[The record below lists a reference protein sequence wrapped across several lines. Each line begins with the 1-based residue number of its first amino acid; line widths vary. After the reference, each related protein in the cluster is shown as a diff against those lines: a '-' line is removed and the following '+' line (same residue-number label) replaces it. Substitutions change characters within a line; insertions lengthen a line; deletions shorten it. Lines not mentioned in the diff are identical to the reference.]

1 MLEALRVFLA
11 LVWWRICHFL
21 AHNLHVRGLK
31 PASQFFHKV
40 VIIGDDFAA
49 GVGDYITVGSA
60 GGGIAPYLKKI
71 VRHNWAIINAGVP
84 GSTTADWLL
93 SSPKKYFNNVFT
105 SRAMADAS
113 IVIIILGSD
122 EIR

>member
-1 MLEALRVFLA
+1 MLEALRAFLA
-11 LVWWRICHFL
+11 LLWWHLCSFL
-21 AHNLHVRGLK
+21 AYNLHVRGLK
-31 PASQFFHKV
+31 PASEFLHKV

-49 GVGDYITVGSA
+49 GIGDYVTVGSA
-60 GGGIAPYLKKI
+60 GGGIADYLKKI

-93 SSPKKYFNNVFT
+93 SSPKKYFKNVFT
-105 SRAMADAS
+105 SRAMSDAS
-113 IVIIILGSD
+113 IVIIILGSA